1 MSADRSL
8 QAYLQEAASWDADR
22 VMNVQRHARIAW
34 RVAVGACLC
43 ALGLSAALI
52 VLIPLKS
59 VEPFLIRVSS
69 GTGQVD
75 VVPVYRG
82 GEDFPTAI
90 ARYFLIRYVEACERF
105 DYAMAE
111 HDYAEC
117 GSFNSHR
124 LNEALYHRW
133 MRGNPRSPLN
143 EYRDGGTVAVRIE
156 AVSFLGST
164 NPDGQLAQ
172 VRFERVTRQADGVRQ
187 RTGHWIETMRYR
199 FSGPPTSAAVRQWNP
214 LGFEITALER
224 RREML
229 HEEDHVAAPKAGS

>member
-8 QAYLQEAASWDADR
+8 QAYLQEAASWDSDR
-22 VMNVQRHARIAW
+22 VAHVQRHARIAW
-34 RVAVGACLC
+34 RVAAGACLC
-43 ALGLSAALI
+43 VFGLSSALV

-69 GTGQVD
+69 GTGQVE

-82 GEDFPTAI
+82 GEDFPAAI

-111 HDYAEC
+111 RDYAEC

-156 AVSFLGST
+156 AVSLLGSRSA
-164 NPDGQLAQ
+164 DGQLAQ
-172 VRFERVTRQADGVRQ
+172 VRFERVTRQADGARE
-187 RTGHWIETMRYR
+187 RTAHWIETVRYR
-199 FSGPPTSAAVRQWNP
+199 FSGPPRSAAVRQLNP

-229 HEEDHVAAPKAGS
+229 HGVDHVAAAKAGS